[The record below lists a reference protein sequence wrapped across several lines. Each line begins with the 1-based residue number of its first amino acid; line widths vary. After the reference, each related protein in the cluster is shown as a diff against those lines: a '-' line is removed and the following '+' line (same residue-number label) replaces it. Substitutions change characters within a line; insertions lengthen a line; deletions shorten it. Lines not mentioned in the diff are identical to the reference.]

1 MQILVDADACPV
13 KEIILDCAKQYCVMV
28 HMVCDVTHILSY
40 PQDFVQTT
48 TVDKGADSADLYI
61 ANLAVAGDIGVTSDY
76 GLATLLLAK
85 GCIVLHPNGFCYT
98 NENIDRMLFER
109 HISRE
114 MRKKHK
120 RHGGHIA
127 KRTSEADI
135 TFQNLLLR
143 ILQTQKTNES
153 HK

>member
-13 KEIILDCAKQYCVMV
+13 KEIILDCAKQYSVMV
-28 HMVCDVTHILSY
+28 HMVCDVSHILSY
-40 PQDFVQTT
+40 PQDFVQVT

-61 ANLAVAGDIGVTSDY
+61 ANLAVSGDIGVTSDY

-85 GCIVLHPNGFCYT
+85 GCVVLHPNGFRYT

-120 RHGGHIA
+120 GRGGHIA
-127 KRTSEADI
+127 KRTSEAD
-135 TFQNLLLR
+135 TAFQKLLLQ
-143 ILQTQKTNES
+143 ILQT
-153 HK
+153 HKNQTK

>member
-13 KEIILDCAKQYCVMV
+13 KEIILDCAKQCQVMV

-40 PQDFVQTT
+40 PQEFVKIT

-85 GCIVLHPNGFCYT
+85 GCIVLHPNGFRYT

-120 RHGGHIA
+120 GRGGHIP
-127 KRTSEADI
+127 KRTAEAD
-135 TFQNLLLR
+135 TAFQKLLLH
-143 ILQTQKTNES
+143 ILQKQTENL
-153 HK
+153 